1 MCGRI
6 RLFAQARI
14 CVFGFETPNFLK
26 RGVHEL
32 VHSRINLVV
41 LGEMSDP
48 GSNLLVRMGRLI

>member
-6 RLFAQARI
+6 RLFAQART

-26 RGVHEL
+26 REVHEL
-32 VHSRINLVV
+32 VHSRVNLVV

-48 GSNLLVRMGRLI
+48 GSNLLVRMV